1 MSSAITLSE
10 DAIQD
15 YLRRIGGTALL
26 TAQDEYALGER
37 IEAGRLAQRRMD
49 ESASAAI
56 ELSAAERRALQLASA
71 DGRLAKDHM
80 VRANL
85 RLVVSIAKHY
95 PTPAGMS
102 LLDLTQEGTV
112 GLMRAIDKFD
122 HRRGLKLSTY
132 ATWWIKQ
139 AIGRALADQSRT
151 IRVPVHVVEVLN
163 RARRTQRQL
172 SQQLGRE
179 ATMDELA
186 AEMEL
191 PVEQVREVIRHGRE
205 PISLHLPVGE
215 EDATEL
221 GALLADG
228 APDPSV
234 AVTEA
239 AAHGR
244 IRQVLAGLPERE
256 AQVITLR
263 YGLDGAEPRTL
274 EEVGRLFGV
283 SRERVRQIESKAMG
297 RLRQPSRKSAFADML
312 G

>member
-10 DAIQD
+10 DAIKD

-37 IEAGRLAQRRMD
+37 IEAGRLARQRMD

-71 DGRLAKDHM
+71 DGRRAKDHM

-102 LLDLTQEGTV
+102 LLDLTQEGTL
-112 GLMRAIDKFD
+112 GLMHAIDKFD

-139 AIGRALADQSRT
+139 SIGRALADQSRT

-163 RARRTQRQL
+163 RAKRTQRQL

-186 AEMEL
+186 TAMEL
-191 PVEQVREVIRHGRE
+191 PVEQVREVLRHGRE

-221 GALLADG
+221 GALLADS

-234 AVTEA
+234 TVTEA
-239 AAHGR
+239 AARGR

-283 SRERVRQIESKAMG
+283 SRERVRQIESKGMQ
-297 RLRQPSRKSAFADML
+297 RLRQPSRMSAFADML